1 MLLVSLYLLL
11 LFHDNIATD
20 FLKLRAIKR
29 DNFRLVVET

>member
-20 FLKLRAIKR
+20 FLKLRAIT